1 MKNFD
6 YESDWKEYVF
16 PDSESEFASAAD
28 IRRLFKYV
36 DLDTKDDAPGG
47 IPLLCDGKTAY
58 VNDEVEHTVIFG
70 ESGSGKSWSLIFPLI
85 ASLGNGQSSM
95 FVTDIKGELSENP
108 SIRGLLKAKG
118 YECAYLDF
126 RKFDKDCYN
135 ILEYPFSLYK
145 RGDTDKAMAT
155 AVSFVHT
162 LMAPYEGTKADP
174 FWQLSA
180 EQFAIPLIQM
190 LFDICSSNESYSKY
204 INVLSLAS
212 FCNEKGVE
220 VLEHMLRE
228 YVEENSNATEMLR
241 SVLANPE
248 RTRSCILSTVSSSLR
263 DFLIQESL
271 LRMLSCSSFDVR
283 SMYKKK
289 TCVFLILPDETSAYN
304 SISALMIDYFY
315 NQLIDEYSLYYQ
327 NEKPKHDIAWVLDEF
342 CNLRI
347 NGMESKISAS
357 RGRMMRW
364 FLVCQSKQQLEAVY
378 ERSAATILGNCKN
391 IFFLQSSDPEMLKY
405 ISEMLGSTRITHSG
419 SPEPLMTVESLRHL
433 PRTPQ
438 YRQGIYIRG
447 DLKFKVNLL
456 GFDKYDYLKK
466 YADTDCGICSA
477 EKTTPFAYTPEMLL
491 NDLCNESI
499 PIPFSKNASHKKTSA
514 AQTKK
519 NLTRRVV

>member
-1 MKNFD
+1 MRNFD
-6 YESDWKEYVF
+6 YASDWKEYVF
-16 PDSESEFASAAD
+16 PDSEAEFASAEEVK
-28 IRRLFKYV
+28 RLFKRV
-36 DLDTKDDAPGG
+36 ELDTDTDAPGG

-70 ESGSGKSWSLIFPLI
+70 ESGSGKSFSLIFPLI

-108 SIRGLLKAKG
+108 GIRGLLKAKG
-118 YECAYLDF
+118 YECVYLDF

-135 ILEYPFSLYK
+135 LLEYPFSLYK
-145 RGDTDKAMAT
+145 RGDRDKAMAT

-190 LFDICSSNESYSKY
+190 LFDVCISRKEYEKY
-204 INVLSLAS
+204 INVLSIAS
-212 FCNEKGVE
+212 FCNERGVE
-220 VLEHMLRE
+220 VLNYMLKHLKYE
-228 YVEENSNATEMLR
+228 SSNATEMLR

-248 RTRSCILSTVSSSLR
+248 RTRSCIISTVSSSLR
-263 DFLIQESL
+263 DFLIQDSL
-271 LRMLSCSSFDVR
+271 LRMLSSSSFDVR
-283 SMYKKK
+283 SMYSKK

-304 SISALMIDYFY
+304 SVSALMIDYFY
-315 NQLIDEYSLYYQ
+315 NQLVDEYSLKYQ
-327 NEKPKHDIAWVLDEF
+327 KEKPKHDIAFVLDEF
-342 CNLRI
+342 CNVTI

-419 SPEPLMTVESLRHL
+419 NPEPLMSPESLRHL
-433 PRTPQ
+433 PRTEQ

-447 DLKFKVNLL
+447 DLKLKVNLP
-456 GFDKYDYLKK
+456 GFDKYIYLQK
-466 YADTDCGICSA
+466 YADTDCGIPVKNPPA
-477 EKTTPFAYTPEMLL
+477 PEAYTPDMLL
-491 NDLCNESI
+491 DDMQTDKI
-499 PIPFSKNASHKKTSA
+499 PIPLSECSRFWAETEA
-514 AQTKK
+514 FDYEDDDDYDD
-519 NLTRRVV
+519 